1 MFFFPVLS
9 RPGLEPVRSLVFL
22 QASFKASLTFNCR
35 VARNLWLVPLKMVQS
50 HGLLG
55 LGEGTG
61 WENGEGIGGSL
72 GYENSRPPLPS
83 PSGSGAGGGGERRR
97 MASGSQ
103 ENIKKGAEWRINA
116 KTRGVER
123 HFWEGWARCNYRHD
137 YIHFFSLLA
146 LFSASN
152 FVITYLVC

>member
-55 LGEGTG
+55 LGEGPG
-61 WENGEGIGGSL
+61 WGNGEGIGGSL

-83 PSGSGAGGGGERRR
+83 PSGSGGGGRRRR
-97 MASGSQ
+97 MARGSQ

-123 HFWEGWARCNYRHD
+123 HFERAGQDAITAMIISTFSLYL
-137 YIHFFSLLA
+137 HFFQ
-146 LFSASN
+146 
-152 FVITYLVC
+152 LVPLWSPI